1 MGFVRFQ
8 FSIARIFEITCL
20 RIAKIV
26 KNMYKERSSYTIRN
40 YHDAIKKLQCLQSN
54 GTYIKINANNP
65 TRNVA
70 KLKDMEKYLN
80 RSGISLEQLDELSV
94 IHVAGTKGKGSVCA
108 FTESILR
115 AHGFKTGF
123 YSSPH
128 LITVKERFRINGNP
142 IDERDFAYYFW
153 NLYKKLDNLKEF
165 ESDMP
170 MYFKFLTILMFNM
183 FLREN
188 IDVAIIEVGIGGEYD
203 STNVI
208 RNPVCVGITSLAL
221 EHTSILGNTIEEIA
235 YQKAGIFKPN
245 TIAFTVPQQKEALEI
260 LKQRAIER
268 QTVLN
273 VTPSFQDYKWKNN
286 VLNNTRFSQIQQ
298 QNASLA
304 IQLAIQWM
312 QSRMNPNHSLIINKK
327 LNNNLESNN
336 VQTNNIKGNNIEE
349 EKYISFEKIT
359 SALSRCVWPGRQEIL
374 KGTLFDFYL
383 DGAHTMESMDC
394 CISWFSN
401 QIENVNG
408 KRYLIFNMIGKR
420 NVSPFIKSL
429 KKIQFHKVYFV
440 PNLSGIP
447 EVDIQSTTISINEQ
461 KNKCQEYCKMW
472 GEHSVVAE
480 NVMEIFNDIKMEH
493 AVEKANISKDRS
505 QILITGSLHL
515 VGAALAILDP
525 NLTMTTKF

>member
-1 MGFVRFQ
+1 MGFARFQ
-8 FSIARIFEITCL
+8 FSIAHIFEITCL

-26 KNMYKERSSYTIRN
+26 KNMYNERSSYTIRN
-40 YHDAIKKLQCLQSN
+40 YHDAVKKLQSLQSN
-54 GTYIKINANNP
+54 SNYIKIATNNP
-65 TRNVA
+65 TQNSA

-115 AHGFKTGF
+115 AHGFRTGF

-128 LITVKERFRINGNP
+128 LITVKERFRINGSP
-142 IDERDFAYYFW
+142 IDEKDFAYYFW
-153 NLYKKLDNLKEF
+153 DLYRKLDNSKES
-165 ESDMP
+165 ELDMP

-203 STNVI
+203 STNII

-260 LKQRAIER
+260 LKERAIER
-268 QTVLN
+268 QTVLHI
-273 VTPSFQDYKWKNN
+273 TPSFQDYKWKNN
-286 VLNNTRFSQIQQ
+286 VLNNTTFSQIQQ

-312 QSRMNPNHSLIINKK
+312 QSRINQNYSLIINKK
-327 LNNNLESNN
+327 LNNNLEENN
-336 VQTNNIKGNNIEE
+336 VERNIKNINFE
-349 EKYISFEKIT
+349 EKEHISYEKI
-359 SALSRCVWPGRQEIL
+359 ARGLSCCMWPGRQEIL

-383 DGAHTMESMDC
+383 DGAHTIESMNC
-394 CISWFSN
+394 CISWFTN

-420 NVSPFIKSL
+420 NVSLFIRSL

-447 EVDIQSTTISINEQ
+447 EIDVQSTINSINEQ
-461 KNKCQEYCKMW
+461 QNKCQEYCTMW

-480 NVMEIFNDIKMEH
+480 NVMEIFNDIKIEH
-493 AVEKANISKDRS
+493 TIGKTSICKDRS
-505 QILITGSLHL
+505 QVLITGSLHL